1 MFLVVIDSHSNWIK
15 VVPLTSATSLTVV
28 QKLRTLFAQL
38 GLPETIVSDNGTQFT
53 SQEFQQFLK
62 ENGIVHITSS
72 PYHPATN
79 GLAERAV
86 QMFKNG
92 MKKTTEGTITDR
104 IAKSLFNY
112 RRTPQTTTGISP
124 AELLM

>member
-1 MFLVVIDSHSNWIK
+1 MFLVAIDSHSNWIK

-53 SQEFQQFLK
+53 SQQFQQFLK

-72 PYHPATN
+72 PYHPAIN

-86 QMFKNG
+86 QIFKNG
-92 MKKTTEGTITDR
+92 M
-104 IAKSLFNY
+104 
-112 RRTPQTTTGISP
+112 
-124 AELLM
+124 